1 MYICKKIIMIEK
13 KINRINVGD
22 ILEGRI
28 SMTQSGSAYLVSENL
43 PKDIYVHKTNTNH
56 ALHLDKVKI
65 EVMVGQGRALEGKV
79 IEVVE
84 RFRTEFVGV
93 IQISA
98 KFAFFVPDSNKLP
111 IDFFIPLN
119 KTMGATE
126 GQKVIAS
133 ITEWKEGA
141 KNPNGEVIR
150 ILGNAGEHETEI
162 HSILEEY
169 GLPYYFETD
178 VIMEAN
184 LISTEITQEE
194 IDKRRDMRDVLTFTI
209 DPADAKDFDDALS
222 VEWLDGELYVGVHIA
237 DVSHYLRPDSELD
250 KEAFAR
256 GTSVYLVDRCVPML
270 PENLSNGLCSLRPN
284 EDKLCFSAVFKLD
297 HNGHVL
303 EEWFGRTVIN
313 SDHRFSYEEAQA
325 IIELGRLP
333 KDDVEGR
340 TKILLED
347 TGLRLL
353 GWDPARKLA
362 DAVLALNKI
371 AKKMRKVRLIKGSLS
386 FDKQE
391 VKFKLDENSKPT
403 GIIFKVAKDSNKL
416 IEEYMLLANKHV
428 AQFINTKGL
437 PNVNRAHDKP
447 NEEKLAALKDF
458 IVQFGYD
465 IKIDTP
471 EETTKS
477 LNKLLI
483 DIRGTAEEDM
493 VNNLVVRTMQ
503 KANYTTKNI
512 GHYGLGFANYSHFTS
527 PIRRYSDVIVHRLL
541 ALYLDENK
549 KTTPKLEKLET
560 RCIHLSE
567 REKKAQKAERDS
579 IKYMYCVYL
588 NDKVGTVNKGIITSL
603 TEYGIYVELI
613 DSKAE
618 GLIKLSEISGD
629 TYQVDMSN
637 YCVKG
642 YNTGDKIRLGDMVH
656 VVVSSVDIDKK
667 NINLTIIRL

>member
-1 MYICKKIIMIEK
+1 MIEK

>member
-1 MYICKKIIMIEK
+1 MI
-13 KINRINVGD
+13 KIND
-22 ILEGRI
+22 ILEGRL
-28 SMTQSGSAYLVSENL
+28 SMNASGSAYLVSENL
-43 PKDIYVHKTNTNH
+43 PKDIYIHKTNTNH

-65 EVMVGQGRALEGKV
+65 EVMAGQGRALEGKV

-93 IQISA
+93 IQISP

-119 KTMGATE
+119 KTLGATD

-150 ILGNAGEHETEI
+150 ILGDAGEHETEI

-169 GLPYYFETD
+169 GLPYDFETD

-194 IDKRRDMRDVLTFTI
+194 IDKRRDMRKVLTFTI

-222 VEWLDGELYVGVHIA
+222 VEWVNGELYVGVHIA
-237 DVSHYLRPDSELD
+237 DVSHYLRPDTELD

-313 SDHRFSYEEAQA
+313 SNHRFTYEEAQA
-325 IIELGRLP
+325 IIEMDKLP
-333 KDDVEGR
+333 KEDVDGR

-353 GWDPARKLA
+353 GWDPARKLT

-371 AKKMRKVRLIKGSLS
+371 AKKMRKVRLTKGSLS

-416 IEEYMLLANKHV
+416 IEEYMLLANRHV

-458 IVQFGYD
+458 IIQFGYD

-471 EETTKS
+471 EETTKT
-477 LNKLLI
+477 LNKLLT
-483 DIRGTAEEDM
+483 DVRGTAEEDM

-527 PIRRYSDVIVHRLL
+527 PIRRYPDVIVHRLL

-549 KTTPKLEKLET
+549 KTIPKLDKLET
-560 RCIHLSE
+560 RCVHLSE

-579 IKYMYCVYL
+579 IKYMQCIYMSEHIG
-588 NDKVGTVNKGIITSL
+588 KVFEGIVTSVA
-603 TEYGIYVELI
+603 EYGVFVEILEN
-613 DSKAE
+613 KCE

-629 TYQVDMSN
+629 TYQVDMNN

-642 YNTGDKIRLGDMVH
+642 FNTGDKIRLGDMVH
-656 VVVSSVDIDKK
+656 VVVSSVDIEKK
-667 NINLTIIRL
+667 NINLTMIRL

>member
-1 MYICKKIIMIEK
+1 MI
-13 KINRINVGD
+13 KIND
-22 ILEGRI
+22 ILEGRL
-28 SMTQSGSAYLVSENL
+28 SMNASGSAYLVSENL
-43 PKDIYVHKTNTNH
+43 PKDIYIHKTNTNH

-65 EVMVGQGRALEGKV
+65 EVMAGQGRALEGKV

-93 IQISA
+93 IQISP

-119 KTMGATE
+119 KTLGATD

-150 ILGNAGEHETEI
+150 ILGDAGEHETEI

-169 GLPYYFETD
+169 GLPYDFETD

-194 IDKRRDMRDVLTFTI
+194 IDKRRDMRNVLTFTI

-222 VEWLDGELYVGVHIA
+222 VEWVNGELYVGVHIA
-237 DVSHYLRPDSELD
+237 DVSHYLRPDTELD

-270 PENLSNGLCSLRPN
+270 PENLSNGLCSLRPH

-313 SDHRFSYEEAQA
+313 SDHRFTYEEAQA
-325 IIELGRLP
+325 IIELDKLP

-371 AKKMRKVRLIKGSLS
+371 AKKMRKVRLTKGSLS

-403 GIIFKVAKDSNKL
+403 GIIFKIAKDSNKL
-416 IEEYMLLANKHV
+416 IEEYMLLANRHV

-458 IVQFGYD
+458 IIQFGYD

-471 EETTKS
+471 EETTKT
-477 LNKLLI
+477 LNKLLT
-483 DIRGTAEEDM
+483 DVRGTAEEDM

-527 PIRRYSDVIVHRLL
+527 PIRRYPDVIVHRLL

-560 RCIHLSE
+560 RCVHLSE

-579 IKYMYCVYL
+579 IKYMQCIYMSEHIG
-588 NDKVGTVNKGIITSL
+588 KVFEGIVTSVA
-603 TEYGIYVELI
+603 EYGVFVEILEN
-613 DSKAE
+613 KCE

-629 TYQVDMSN
+629 TYQVDMNN

-642 YNTGDKIRLGDMVH
+642 FNTGDKIRLGDMVH
-656 VVVSSVDIDKK
+656 VVVSSVDIEKK
-667 NINLTIIRL
+667 NINLTMIRL

>member
-1 MYICKKIIMIEK
+1 MKEEEK
-13 KINRINVGD
+13 KNKINIGD

-28 SMTQSGSAYLVSENL
+28 SASASGSAYLVSDNL
-43 PKDIYVHKTNTNH
+43 PKDIYVHKSNTNH

-65 EVMVGQGRALEGKV
+65 QVMAGQGRALEGKV
-79 IEVVE
+79 IEIIE

-93 IQISA
+93 IQISP

-119 KTMGATE
+119 KTMGASD

-133 ITEWKEGA
+133 ITEWKEGS
-141 KNPNGEVIR
+141 KNPNGEIIR
-150 ILGNAGEHETEI
+150 ILGDAGEHETEI

-169 GLPYYFETD
+169 GLPYDFDTD

-194 IDKRRDMRDVLTFTI
+194 IEKRRDMRDVLTFTI

-222 VEWLDGELYVGVHIA
+222 VEWVNGDLYVGVHIA
-237 DVSHYLRPDSELD
+237 DVSHYLRPDTELD

-270 PENLSNGLCSLRPN
+270 PENLSNGLCSLRPH

-313 SDHRFSYEEAQA
+313 SDHRFTYEQAQM
-325 IIELGRLP
+325 IIELKG
-333 KDDVEGR
+333 KDKSVYGE
-340 TKILLED
+340 TMIEA
-347 TGLRLL
+347 GLDIENKKASEL
-353 GWDPARKLA
+353 GA
-362 DAVLALNKI
+362 AVIALDKI
-371 AKKMRKVRLIKGSLS
+371 AKKMRKVRLSKGSIS

-391 VKFKLDENSKPT
+391 VRFKLDENNKPK

-416 IEEYMLLANKHV
+416 IEEYMLLANRHV
-428 AQFINTKGL
+428 AQFINSKGL
-437 PNVNRAHDKP
+437 PNVNRGHDKP
-447 NEEKLAALKDF
+447 NEEKLEALKDF
-458 IVQFGYD
+458 IIQFGYD

-471 EETTKS
+471 EETTKT
-477 LNKLLI
+477 LNKLLK
-483 DIRGTAEEDM
+483 DVRGTAEEDM
-493 VNNLVVRTMQ
+493 INNLVVRTMQ

-527 PIRRYSDVIVHRLL
+527 PIRRYPDVIVHRLL
-541 ALYLDENK
+541 GLYLDETK

-560 RCIHLSE
+560 RCVHLSE

-579 IKYMYCVYL
+579 IKFMQCVYMSEHIG
-588 NDKVGTVNKGIITSL
+588 KVFEGIVSSV
-603 TEYGIYVELI
+603 TEYGVFIEILE
-613 DSKAE
+613 SKCE

-629 TYQVDMSN
+629 TYQVDMAN

-642 YNTGDKIRLGDMVH
+642 FNTGDKIRLGDMVH
-656 VVVSSVDIDKK
+656 VVVSSVDIEKK
-667 NINLTIIRL
+667 NINLSMLRL